1 MLYIEGIYK
10 YVRGFIRGF
19 CPMDL
24 KKLFLEENVGG
35 FDLILRALLGV
46 LGITALAM
54 NLVKSS
60 PLKWIVAVIAF
71 TGLFTSIIRHC
82 TPYVILGINTAKKK

>member
-1 MLYIEGIYK
+1 ME
-10 YVRGFIRGF
+10 
-19 CPMDL
+19 L

-35 FDLILRALLGV
+35 FDLILRTFLGV

-60 PLKWIVAVIAF
+60 PLKWIVALVTF
-71 TGLFTSIIRHC
+71 TGLFSSILRHC
-82 TPYVILGINTAKKK
+82 TPYVILRINTAKKK

>member
-1 MLYIEGIYK
+1 M
-10 YVRGFIRGF
+10 
-19 CPMDL
+19 
-24 KKLFLEENVGG
+24 FLEENVGG
-35 FDLILRALLGV
+35 FDLLLRTLIGA

-60 PLKWIVAVIAF
+60 PLKWIVALIAF

-82 TPYVILGINTAKKK
+82 TPYVILGINTAKK

>member
-1 MLYIEGIYK
+1 MN
-10 YVRGFIRGF
+10 
-19 CPMDL
+19 L

-46 LGITALAM
+46 LGITALTM

-82 TPYVILGINTAKKK
+82 TPYVILGINTAKNK

>member
-1 MLYIEGIYK
+1 MLL
-10 YVRGFIRGF
+10 RT
-19 CPMDL
+19 
-24 KKLFLEENVGG
+24 
-35 FDLILRALLGV
+35 LIGA

-60 PLKWIVAVIAF
+60 PLKWIVALIAF

-82 TPYVILGINTAKKK
+82 TPYVILGINTAKK

>member
-1 MLYIEGIYK
+1 
-10 YVRGFIRGF
+10 
-19 CPMDL
+19 MDL

-35 FDLILRALLGV
+35 FDLILRTLLGV
-46 LGITALAM
+46 LGIIVLAM

-60 PLKWIVAVIAF
+60 PLKWIVALIAF